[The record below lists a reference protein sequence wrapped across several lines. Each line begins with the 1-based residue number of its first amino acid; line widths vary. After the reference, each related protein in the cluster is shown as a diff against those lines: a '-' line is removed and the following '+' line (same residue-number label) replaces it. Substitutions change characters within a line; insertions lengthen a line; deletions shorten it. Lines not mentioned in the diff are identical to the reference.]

1 MTDTLASAA
10 TSPPVPD
17 PAADR
22 PDPSDARA
30 QRIVIGASM
39 TGNAGYGLLSTI
51 TVLYFS
57 THLHLAA
64 SRIGL
69 ALTVAGACAMLLGIP
84 AGRLAD
90 TTVPPRLGAALSYLL
105 LAATEVCVLTVDSY
119 SGLVI
124 VLVVAAGFQMT
135 AATMRQTIVARLG
148 GPRASVFRAKVLA
161 RSNLAMM
168 VGMAASSLVIAGG
181 SAAAYRAAILL
192 CCVLTAVQG
201 LLFLALPPGLAAPG
215 ATTSAPALDEPGADG
230 PAAADGPGADG
241 PAPDGPAAEADRAG
255 SRWEAFSDLSYL
267 SVCLIYATL
276 VLLETVVTVALPLWI
291 TQHTAGP
298 GWLIAVFGVANTLAI
313 ACLLTRTARR
323 VNTPRRAGRAMAV
336 GGVFAGV
343 FCLLTALASGLPV
356 LPAVVVLVI
365 ALLASIAA
373 ELLTVSAEMELTMTL
388 APEHAKGQY
397 LGLSQT
403 ALTAA
408 GTAGPSLVTLA
419 CLTWG
424 RPGWI
429 LLGALLTL
437 AGLATPAVA
446 AWAERTR
453 PAP

>member
-1 MTDTLASAA
+1 MTGTLSSPV
-10 TSPPVPD
+10 TSPPAPD

-30 QRIVIGASM
+30 QRIVIGAAM

-51 TVLYFS
+51 TILYFS

-69 ALTVAGACAMLLGIP
+69 ALTIAGACAMLLGIP

-105 LAATEVCVLTVDSY
+105 LAATEVCILLVDSY
-119 SGLVI
+119 YGLVV
-124 VLVVAAGFQMT
+124 VLVAAAGFQMT

-148 GPRASVFRAKVLA
+148 GPRASVFRAKVTA
-161 RSNLAMM
+161 RANLAMM
-168 VGMAASSLVIAGG
+168 VGMAASSLVIAAG
-181 SAAAYRAAILL
+181 SATAYRSAIVV
-192 CCVLTAVQG
+192 CCVLTAAQG
-201 LLFLALPPGLAAPG
+201 LLFLALPPGLAAP
-215 ATTSAPALDEPGADG
+215 AAKTLAADG
-230 PAAADGPGADG
+230 PAA
-241 PAPDGPAAEADRAG
+241 DGPAAEAGRAG
-255 SRWEAFSDLSYL
+255 SRWEAFTDLPYL
-267 SVCLIYATL
+267 SICLIYATL

-291 TQHTAGP
+291 TQHTTGP

-313 ACLLTRTARR
+313 ACLLTRTARK

-343 FCLLTALASGLPV
+343 FCVLTALASGPAV
-356 LPAVVVLVI
+356 LPAVIVLVI

-408 GTAGPSLVTLA
+408 TTAGPSLVTLA

-429 LLGALLTL
+429 LLGTLLAL
-437 AGLATPAVA
+437 AGLVTPAVT

-453 PAP
+453 RGGGVDSGWGASHRR

>member
-1 MTDTLASAA
+1 MTDTIASPA
-10 TSPPVPD
+10 TSPPAPD

-39 TGNAGYGLLSTI
+39 TGNAGYGLLSTL

-69 ALTVAGACAMLLGIP
+69 ALTVAGACAMLLGVP

-105 LAATEVCVLTVDSY
+105 LAATEVCILLVDSY
-119 SGLVI
+119 AALVG
-124 VLVVAAGFQMT
+124 VLVAAAGFQMT

-148 GPRASVFRAKVLA
+148 GPRASVFRAKVTA

-168 VGMAASSLVIAGG
+168 VGMAASGLVIAAG
-181 SAAAYRAAILL
+181 SATAYRAAIVV
-192 CCVLTAVQG
+192 CCVLTAGQG
-201 LLFLALPPGLAAPG
+201 LLFLALPVGLAAP
-215 ATTSAPALDEPGADG
+215 AAKDSA
-230 PAAADGPGADG
+230 
-241 PAPDGPAAEADRAG
+241 PAPDGPGVEAGRAG
-255 SRWEAFSDLSYL
+255 SRWEALTDLPYL
-267 SVCLIYATL
+267 SICLIYATL

-291 TQHTAGP
+291 TQRTAGP
-298 GWLIAVFGVANTLAI
+298 GWLVAVFGVANTLSI

-323 VNTPRRAGRAMAV
+323 VNTPRKAGRAMGV

-343 FCLLTALASGLPV
+343 FCLLTALASGRAL
-356 LPAVVVLVI
+356 LPAVIVLVI
-365 ALLASIAA
+365 ALLASIVA

-408 GTAGPSLVTLA
+408 TTVGPSVVTLA
-419 CLTWG
+419 CLSWG
-424 RPGWI
+424 RPGWV
-429 LLGALLTL
+429 LLGALLAL

-453 PAP
+453 PTPP